1 LDVEKLTT
9 RTLGGAMPSTG
20 VAPMDFTSIEVQ
32 DWFELEDSLLDQF
45 QQREDE
51 VEQQRRTKV
60 WLRSDMVHQ
69 GE

>member
-1 LDVEKLTT
+1 
-9 RTLGGAMPSTG
+9 
-20 VAPMDFTSIEVQ
+20 MDFTSIEVQ

-60 WLRSDMVHQ
+60 WLRSGMVHQ

>member
-1 LDVEKLTT
+1 
-9 RTLGGAMPSTG
+9 
-20 VAPMDFTSIEVQ
+20 MDFTSIEVQ